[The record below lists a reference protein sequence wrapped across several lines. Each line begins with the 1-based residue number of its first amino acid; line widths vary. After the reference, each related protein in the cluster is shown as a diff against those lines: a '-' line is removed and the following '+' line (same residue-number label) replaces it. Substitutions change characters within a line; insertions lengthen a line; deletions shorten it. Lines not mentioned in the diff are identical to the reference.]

1 MIIDIPLDHSLHH
14 FDSSLRFITSI
25 HHFSPSLLHHFD
37 SSLPSITITD
47 RYFDPLRTILL
58 TSSCRQQIVTSSFWP

>member
-37 SSLPSITITD
+37 SSLPSITIVFFFFFFLSLRRFIFIST
-47 RYFDPLRTILL
+47 PLPA
-58 TSSCRQQIVTSSFWP
+58 SF